1 MNGVHLRLNHGL
13 LVSGLLLIHLPILI
27 LSLEL
32 VLIIVVIISLIVI
45 VCIEARLYVLLGLLV
60 LLRID
65 IRRLGSGEISDWLIS
80 HFRCNCGSRYLILR
94 FELLNLGKIES
105 LGIQLWNSIQDLEWL
120 R

>member
-13 LVSGLLLIHLPILI
+13 LVTGLLLIHLPILI
-27 LSLEL
+27 LCLVL
-32 VLIIVVIISLIVI
+32 VLIIVVIIPLIVI
-45 VCIEARLYVLLGLLV
+45 VCIEARLDVLLGLLV

-80 HFRCNCGSRYLILR
+80 HFRCTRGSRYLILR